1 MQLLCARFHLPRG
14 GFGVTIRRQYP
25 PLGIDNYPLSRVN
38 IWRGRAV
45 VLQKHEGQMAEI
57 RQTLSRGIQ
66 EDDVW
71 AAADVLLH
79 EAQEGFGRST

>member
-1 MQLLCARFHLPRG
+1 
-14 GFGVTIRRQYP
+14 
-25 PLGIDNYPLSRVN
+25 
-38 IWRGRAV
+38 
-45 VLQKHEGQMAEI
+45 MAEI